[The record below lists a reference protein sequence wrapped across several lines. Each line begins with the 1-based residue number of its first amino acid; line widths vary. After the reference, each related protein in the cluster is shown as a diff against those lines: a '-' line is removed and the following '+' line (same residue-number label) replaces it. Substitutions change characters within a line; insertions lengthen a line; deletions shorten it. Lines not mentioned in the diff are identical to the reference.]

1 MCVATLAT
9 SGRAVNGQTYPLN
22 GGWPRVG
29 QTYPLNGGWP
39 RVGQTYPLNGDW
51 LRVGPKTD
59 SSP

>member
-22 GGWPRVG
+22 GD
-29 QTYPLNGGWP
+29 WP

-51 LRVGPKTD
+51 PMVGPKTD